1 MTEKTSLEK
10 RLTDYLSDEP
20 VMRLSLEE
28 VVRRGRR
35 QQRRRGW
42 TAAFGVVVA
51 CSLVAVGAG
60 WYADWGSDE
69 GGTFA
74 PAGQTRESGGP
85 APTPS
90 TGADTVT
97 GPAKMLRAV
106 VIDYYGDAT
115 EEVRLWGATWADFS
129 VPHDLDDPLEHQPA
143 VPAGEE
149 STASEWHY
157 RFRPNASTLVQLDA
171 GYLPPDLP
179 EDNTALTCLPDEVL
193 YDACTDGVFP
203 DGTRWK
209 QTIRVHGGD
218 PAGGPTSYRTLTTV
232 HEGFMVRLDEM
243 HEADYSS
250 DPEGADWLIS
260 ADDAKSLV
268 SEPGLVFDAPADF
281 APLPSYQLCYF
292 YGAPNCLE

>member
-60 WYADWGSDE
+60 WFADWGSDE

-106 VIDYYGDAT
+106 VIDYYGDGS

-171 GYLPPDLP
+171 GLPASGPARGLHRADLS
-179 EDNTALTCLPDEVL
+179 AGRGSVRRLYRRGLSGRDEVEA
-193 YDACTDGVFP
+193 DNSGPWRRSREWP
-203 DGTRWK
+203 DVVPHSHHGPR
-209 QTIRVHGGD
+209 RVHGA
-218 PAGGPTSYRTLTTV
+218 AGR
-232 HEGFMVRLDEM
+232 
-243 HEADYSS
+243 
-250 DPEGADWLIS
+250 
-260 ADDAKSLV
+260 DA
-268 SEPGLVFDAPADF
+268 
-281 APLPSYQLCYF
+281 
-292 YGAPNCLE
+292 